1 MVNKEISLLFHSV
14 RTARRVRWTVRST
27 KIYTK
32 AVGTEIFRL
41 CTNFFSR
48 RIPGRF
54 GFFVGLV
61 LVTFCGLS
69 NVKAQE
75 IDILLKGGHVIDPK
89 NKIDSRMDVAIANG
103 KIFEVA
109 SVIPSE
115 RARRVIDVS
124 GMYVTPG
131 LIDMHSHNFWGTNGD
146 YYSDGPNGLPP
157 DGFTF
162 RNGVTTVVDPGST
175 GWRAFPTYK
184 KQTIDQSQTRV
195 LVFLNIVG
203 GGMRLIY
210 EQDANDMD
218 SKLTANAAILY
229 KDYVVGIKTA
239 HFFGGF
245 TAVDRSLEASK
256 QAGGIPV
263 MIDFGDSNP
272 PLSIEE
278 LFTKHLRPGDIY
290 THVYSSVPQREHI
303 MDSKG
308 IIKPFVSEAQKK
320 GIIFDVGMGG
330 GSLSFSQLVPSF
342 KQGFFPNTISTD
354 LHTSSMNGG
363 LKSMSNLMSMF
374 LSLGMS
380 VQDVVLRTT
389 WNPANVINRK
399 DLGHLSSGAV
409 ADIAVFK
416 VREGEF
422 GFQDG
427 AGRKLNGTKRI
438 ENELTLRA
446 GRIVWNLNG
455 LGAAMWDVEPIQY

>member
-1 MVNKEISLLFHSV
+1 MINQWHNCLYKRIVN
-14 RTARRVRWTVRST
+14 
-27 KIYTK
+27 
-32 AVGTEIFRL
+32 
-41 CTNFFSR
+41 
-48 RIPGRF
+48 RF
-54 GFFVGLV
+54 GFFIGLI
-61 LVTFCGLS
+61 LITFCGL

-75 IDILLKGGHVIDPK
+75 IDLLLKGGHVIDPK
-89 NKIDSRMDVAIANG
+89 NKIDATMDVAIVGG
-103 KIFEVA
+103 KILEVA
-109 SVIPSE
+109 AAIPVE
-115 RARRVIDVS
+115 RARRVIDVT

-146 YYSDGPNGLPP
+146 YYADGPNGLPP

-162 RNGVTTVVDPGST
+162 RNGVTTVVDPGSM
-175 GWRAFPTYK
+175 GWRNFPTYK

-195 LVFLNIVG
+195 LVLLNIVG
-203 GGMRLIY
+203 SGMRLLY
-210 EQDANDMD
+210 EQDTNDMD
-218 SKLTANAAILY
+218 PKLTGSAALLY

-245 TAVDRSLEASK
+245 TGVDRAVEASK

-278 LFTKHLRPGDIY
+278 LFMKHLRPGDIY
-290 THVYSSVPQREHI
+290 THVYSSVPLREHI
-303 MDSKG
+303 LDSKG
-308 IIKPFVSEAQKK
+308 IIKPFVFEAQKK

-330 GSLSFSQLVPSF
+330 GSLSFTQLVPSF
-342 KQGFFPNTISTD
+342 KQGFLPNTISTD
-354 LHTSSMNGG
+354 LHSSSMNGG
-363 LKSMSNLMSMF
+363 LKGMANLMSMF

-389 WNPANVINRK
+389 WNPAVTINRK
-399 DLGHLSSGAV
+399 ELGNLSPGAV

-416 VREGEF
+416 VREGDY

-427 AGRKLNGTKRI
+427 NSRKMNGTKRI

-455 LGAAMWDVEPIQY
+455 LGANMWDAGPIRY